1 MHSCAW
7 QARTVIENLQET
19 VRGVLCEVM
28 DAGVERTDDE
38 LAAAVKARF
47 LDRWYRFAPF
57 GVTTRSELERMTVAV
72 TWTNA
77 CPPGM
82 TEEHRKA
89 WFGAEWDSKRTRSTT
104 VSFKDTPLAKVPHE

>member
-1 MHSCAW
+1 MDRILDGSLGH
-7 QARTVIENLQET
+7 V
-19 VRGVLCEVM
+19 VLDVMREVT

-38 LAAAVKARF
+38 LAAAVRARF

-57 GVTTRSELERMTVAV
+57 GVTTRSELEPMTVAV
-72 TWTNA
+72 AWTNA

-104 VSFKDTPLAKVPHE
+104 VSFKNTPLANVPHE